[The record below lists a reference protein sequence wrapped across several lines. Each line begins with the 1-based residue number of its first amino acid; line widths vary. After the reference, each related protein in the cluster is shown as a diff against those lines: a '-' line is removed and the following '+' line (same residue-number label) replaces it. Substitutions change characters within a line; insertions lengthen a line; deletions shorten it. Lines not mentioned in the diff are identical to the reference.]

1 MVTIGYFL
9 SCEEHPPGAL
19 VDQAVMAEQAGFRA
33 AWISDHFH
41 PWLDDQGQSPF
52 VWSVIGAIARAT
64 SDLRV
69 TTAVTCPTIR
79 VHPAI
84 VAHAAATSQ
93 VLLDGRFTLGVG
105 TGENL
110 NEHVLGDR
118 WPSAGTRL
126 EMLEEAVEVMRR
138 LWGGGFVS
146 HHGRHYTVENARLYT
161 IPDEPVPV
169 YVSAFGDKALE
180 VAARIADGY
189 INTGPA
195 KDMLDRYRELGGKG
209 PAQGGVK
216 VCYAEDVDTARSTF
230 HRLWR
235 NSLVPGQAAQ
245 ELPSPK
251 HFEELSELVSE
262 DMVAKSIPLG
272 PDPQTHIEA
281 IQQYV
286 DAGFDEIYV
295 SQVGPDQEPFF
306 RFYEKEVLPR
316 FAA

>member
-1 MVTIGYFL
+1 
-9 SCEEHPPGAL
+9 
-19 VDQAVMAEQAGFRA
+19 
-33 AWISDHFH
+33 
-41 PWLDDQGQSPF
+41 
-52 VWSVIGAIARAT
+52 
-64 SDLRV
+64 
-69 TTAVTCPTIR
+69 
-79 VHPAI
+79 
-84 VAHAAATSQ
+84 
-93 VLLDGRFTLGVG
+93 
-105 TGENL
+105 
-110 NEHVLGDR
+110 
-118 WPSAGTRL
+118 
-126 EMLEEAVEVMRR
+126 MLEEAVEVMRR